1 MVLDHFCP
9 SFGCFD
15 FRIFCKIDNFNSF
28 GCFDFRKKQQLNF
41 FFQELSE
48 VSADDIA
55 KAAELDET
63 ASYVHISEE
72 SKRKVAEIPNM
83 IGDSICSLCKVKFED
98 IFKLAMHKCPRI
110 VHEEYKCPE
119 CEKVCYDF
127 FSSGLIIFLPTLS
140 VFKIHAVI

>member
-1 MVLDHFCP
+1 MYIKVGLIVYDIVSIKLINIGRCALVQWL
-9 SFGCFD
+9 GD
-15 FRIFCKIDNFNSF
+15 IDLKFT
-28 GCFDFRKKQQLNF
+28 L
-41 FFQELSE
+41 QELSE

-72 SKRKVAEIPNM
+72 SKRKVAEIPNV

-119 CEKVCYDF
+119 CDKVCLF
-127 FSSGLIIFLPTLS
+127 FI
-140 VFKIHAVI
+140 KIKSF